1 MNWKQTFIIVISILL
16 VGIILGYLMN
26 YNRIETDTS
35 NKKIIDGQKRI
46 IDSLFKEINT
56 IKTERE
62 KLETQLD
69 KLTLNIE
76 VSERNL
82 SYKINQLKIQN
93 NVKIDSITNSSNDQL
108 LDGLRSRFIKK

>member
-1 MNWKQTFIIVISILL
+1 
-16 VGIILGYLMN
+16 MN